1 MLRPATLCAILLAVG
16 PAAKIAVADPSAAS
30 PPPAPLLDQISQ
42 ETQALFQS
50 VQPGLVRV
58 ELPPP
63 QWIQPLNDADNPM
76 QKWGGRLSPD
86 VIQQLHDAQ
95 ARAAAGRST
104 TVSAFI
110 ATSQPSTTQPAP
122 EIKQPPAQQPTRT
135 FLIARPD
142 GGFEFITTGAPPYD
156 ANVGTPGAPQVMGI
170 VLDDVGHVLIPVFIE
185 KDALQGRP
193 LRVVGGG
200 KQFVAAHLVGSDR
213 QTNLTVIQ
221 LDSPLGRPV
230 TLAGD
235 RPADGA
241 LVMLLSPN
249 GDSGHLS
256 IWTGGQQD
264 RGLLITTGGNVGGF
278 VRLGQYLSGDAMKPI
293 ASELI
298 QYGKVRRAALGVLIS
313 QAETPDG
320 QRAVRIEQVIEH
332 SAAAD
337 GGLRDGDFILSLA
350 GSSVSD
356 VPSFAAAIAERNGQT
371 DLAVLRDGQPV
382 TVTVNLKPQ

>member
-1 MLRPATLCAILLAVG
+1 
-16 PAAKIAVADPSAAS
+16 
-30 PPPAPLLDQISQ
+30 
-42 ETQALFQS
+42 
-50 VQPGLVRV
+50 
-58 ELPPP
+58 
-63 QWIQPLNDADNPM
+63 
-76 QKWGGRLSPD
+76 
-86 VIQQLHDAQ
+86 
-95 ARAAAGRST
+95 
-104 TVSAFI
+104 
-110 ATSQPSTTQPAP
+110 
-122 EIKQPPAQQPTRT
+122 
-135 FLIARPD
+135 
-142 GGFEFITTGAPPYD
+142 
-156 ANVGTPGAPQVMGI
+156 
-170 VLDDVGHVLIPVFIE
+170 
-185 KDALQGRP
+185 
-193 LRVVGGG
+193 
-200 KQFVAAHLVGSDR
+200 
-213 QTNLTVIQ
+213 
-221 LDSPLGRPV
+221 
-230 TLAGD
+230 
-235 RPADGA
+235 
-241 LVMLLSPN
+241 MLLSPN